1 MTTQNLPMIASGNSY
16 NYYPN
21 TMIKLSSLAY
31 ADVSDIESGVNL
43 LGLSL
48 VWGPVYK
55 GNDWRFSDSLMY
67 VVCNNSTNEYT
78 VVIRGTNPVSVFS
91 WLTEDFD
98 IATTKPF
105 SDFVPT
111 APANALLSKA
121 TYNGLNDLLALSDS
135 GASVV
140 DFLKSVN
147 PRFLY
152 VTGHSLGGTLVAP
165 MFAYL
170 NDQLYGGGFV
180 HNMADWAF
188 AGITPGNS
196 IFADYYNSLGNP
208 EFAWRIHNPL
218 DIVPLLFPSGGV
230 DAVKDIYDSYGLKM
244 SLLDP
249 IRLLLDHLFDES
261 AKNNYTQPLG
271 DQVLTAEF
279 NEKKKDFWIEQAG
292 YQHHSTTYEILVA
305 QEYPL

>member
-1 MTTQNLPMIASGNSY
+1 MNTQNLPMVASGNSY

-21 TMIKLSSLAY
+21 IMIKLSSLAY
-31 ADVSDIESGVNL
+31 ADVSDIESGVNA

-55 GNDWRFSDSLMY
+55 GSDWRFSDSLMF

-78 VVIRGTNPVSVFS
+78 VVIRGTNAVSIFS

-98 IATTKPF
+98 IASTEPF

-111 APANALLSKA
+111 APVNALISKA
-121 TYNGLNDLLALSDS
+121 TYNGINDLLALNDN
-135 GASVV
+135 GVSVI
-140 DFLKSVN
+140 DFLRSVN
-147 PRFLY
+147 PRYLY
-152 VTGHSLGGTLVAP
+152 VTGHSLGGTLVSP
-165 MFAYL
+165 VFAYL

-180 HNMADWAF
+180 NNMAPWAF

-196 IFADYYNSLGNP
+196 YFADYYNSLFNP

-218 DIVPLLFPSGGV
+218 DIVPLLFPAGGV
-230 DAVKDIYDSYGLKM
+230 DAVKDIYEPYGLKLF
-244 SLLDP
+244 LLDP
-249 IRLLLDHLFDES
+249 VRGILDYLFDRS
-261 AKNNYTQPLG
+261 AKNNYTQPVG
-271 DQVLTAEF
+271 DQVLPAVF
-279 NEKKKDFWIEQAG
+279 NKEKKDFWIDQAG

-305 QEYPL
+305 MQYPV